1 MSRLGDKVAVITGA
15 SAGIGAATARRFAKE
30 GARLVLTA
38 RREDLLETLARETG
52 GQAVAGD
59 ITQPEVRRAVVDAA
73 GARVDI
79 LVNNAGYG
87 QPGPVESV
95 ASDDA
100 RRQMEVNFFAA
111 AELIRAVLPGM
122 RKARAGR
129 IVNVSSTAG
138 LVGYPMFG
146 WYCASKHALEGLSDA
161 LRLELAPFGIQVALV
176 EPGPVRTEFF
186 EVARGSS
193 ESILEDTKSP
203 YRALFQSVDSI
214 ERDFLKHAASPE
226 DVANVIFKAATA
238 SRPRDRYPVTFLATM
253 TRLALRFLPRSW
265 LDAGMRRQF
274 RIPQTM

>member
-15 SAGIGAATARRFAKE
+15 SAGIGAATARRFSKE

-38 RREDLLETLARETG
+38 RREGLLDTLARETG
-52 GQAVAGD
+52 GQVVLGD
-59 ITQPEVRRAVVDAA
+59 ITQPAVRRAVVDAA
-73 GARVDI
+73 GERVDI

-95 ASDDA
+95 VPDDA

-122 RKARAGR
+122 RRARAGR

-161 LRLELAPFGIQVALV
+161 LRLELAPFGIGVALI

-186 EVARGSS
+186 EVARGSMK
-193 ESILEDTKSP
+193 SILADTESP
-203 YRALFQSVDSI
+203 YRALFQNVDSI
-214 ERDFLKHAASPE
+214 ERDFIKHAASPE
-226 DVANVIFKAATA
+226 DVADIIFKAATA

-253 TRLALRFLPRSW
+253 TRLALRFLPRRW

-274 RIPQTM
+274 RIPHTM